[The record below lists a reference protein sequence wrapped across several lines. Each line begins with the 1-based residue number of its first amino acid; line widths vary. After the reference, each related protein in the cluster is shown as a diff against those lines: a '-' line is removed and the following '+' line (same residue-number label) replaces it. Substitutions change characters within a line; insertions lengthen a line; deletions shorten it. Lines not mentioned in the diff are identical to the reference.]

1 MFKIREM
8 KDYQSLRLGD
18 FKKKT
23 TSFNLQDAINEIV
36 DILKYKADQQNIKV
50 HFEPKFVNSNE
61 LKLDFNT
68 MIDHQPKQGLID
80 SQE

>member
-1 MFKIREM
+1 MIMFKIREM

-36 DILKYKADQQNIKV
+36 DILKYKAD
-50 HFEPKFVNSNE
+50 
-61 LKLDFNT
+61 
-68 MIDHQPKQGLID
+68 
-80 SQE
+80 